1 MMDIPTTDP
10 THAPSPAFHLVI
22 DLEATCDDGGRI
34 PRDESEIIEIGA
46 VLLEGDTLRTVG
58 EFQTFVRPV
67 IHPAL
72 TPFCTKLTSI
82 EQSHVDGAPGFVA
95 AISAL
100 RTFIAG
106 RDLLFGSWG
115 DYDRAQLARE
125 AARHGLALPL
135 GEHHLNIKQAFN
147 DRVGGHKRRGVGQA
161 LSYVGLRFAGTAHRG
176 IDDARNIARLLPYA
190 LGRTPLPTHGGPKKA
205 L

>member
-1 MMDIPTTDP
+1 MLDTQTTDP
-10 THAPSPAFHLVI
+10 THAYHLVI

-46 VLLEGDTLRTVG
+46 VLVAGDTLRAVE
-58 EFQTFVRPV
+58 EFQTFVRPGL
-67 IHPAL
+67 HPQL

-82 EQSHVDGAPGFVA
+82 EQSHVDGAPGIAA

-106 RDLLFGSWG
+106 RDVLFGSWG
-115 DYDRAQLARE
+115 DYDRAQLLRE
-125 AARHGLALPL
+125 ATRHGLALPL

-161 LSYVGLRFAGTAHRG
+161 LSYVGLVFAGTAHRG

-190 LGRTPLPTHGGPKKA
+190 LGRTPLPVRRGQHKA
-205 L
+205 P